1 MAYMKTAFYPLKP
14 TSDHKRM
21 AHRYLYVQPQRQPQ
35 GVKMKDPGNE
45 VAPKGMVLSAVL
57 VINRVSVWPFLVL
70 NRVWQAWVWFLL
82 SSLELGM
89 IFRSS

>member
-1 MAYMKTAFYPLKP
+1 MKTAFYSLP

-45 VAPKGMVLSAVL
+45 VALKGMVFIS
-57 VINRVSVWPFLVL
+57 RF
-70 NRVWQAWVWFLL
+70 
-82 SSLELGM
+82 GHK
-89 IFRSS
+89 

>member
-21 AHRYLYVQPQRQPQ
+21 AHRYLYVQPQRQ
-35 GVKMKDPGNE
+35 KDPGNE
-45 VAPKGMVLSAVL
+45 VAPKGMVLSVVL
-57 VINRVSVWPFLVL
+57 VINRVSVWLFLVFK
-70 NRVWQAWVWFLL
+70 RVWQAWVWFLL

-89 IFRSS
+89 VFRSS